1 MLSASS
7 VAVCL
12 FMNVKTSHLERKI
25 ELLEMERLSVIQ
37 PVHATLDAHET
48 LWDAI
53 EKLVQERLKE
63 GESKIRTA
71 REAAQECTC
80 PPGWFFCKYLRC
92 F

>member
-12 FMNVKTSHLERKI
+12 FMNVKTSNLERKI

-37 PVHATLDAHET
+37 PVHATLDAHAT

-53 EKLVQERLKE
+53 EKLVQEV
-63 GESKIRTA
+63 S
-71 REAAQECTC
+71 EAT
-80 PPGWFFCKYLRC
+80 
-92 F
+92 